1 MSSMLKSQDGDQI
14 PGPIFGQ
21 SIKHIPDEKIEKL
34 YNEARKCY
42 TISAYTS
49 SVMCCRKLLMN
60 IAVSEG
66 AKEGELFGF
75 YVSFLNDNNFIPLK
89 GKPWVDSI
97 RKLGNEANHSIEFR
111 TEEEARLILTFTE
124 MLLKINYEMPGLFE
138 SASKP

>member
-1 MSSMLKSQDGDQI
+1 
-14 PGPIFGQ
+14 
-21 SIKHIPDEKIEKL
+21 
-34 YNEARKCY
+34 
-42 TISAYTS
+42 
-49 SVMCCRKLLMN
+49 MN